1 LKGEK
6 MLQSKSIKM
15 IEVSDWDKL
24 VKDTYGK
31 VYSFQQQDD
40 CKERG
45 VFRFSVPVDKYEM
58 EEQEEYMSSEIE
70 EKVNGSEMGVKFEK
84 WLERS
89 PEQPLGE
96 DKTQW
101 MIDMFW
107 ERNFYPSVLTLIND
121 LYEKGLIEEG
131 EYGIN
136 IDW

>member
-1 LKGEK
+1 

>member
-1 LKGEK
+1 

-31 VYSFQQQDD
+31 VYSFQQQDG

-58 EEQEEYMSSEIE
+58 EEQEEYMSNGIE
-70 EKVNGSEMGVKFEK
+70 EKVNGSEMGVKFGK

-107 ERNFYPSVLTLIND
+107 ERNFYPSILTLIND
-121 LYEKGLIEEG
+121 LYAKGLIEEG